1 MLVRNA
7 YTGALHEV
15 PDQQLYEV
23 GEPVFDGFGNPV
35 GGIFDDIAN
44 TVKNVVSAPIQA
56 ASSLISPIA
65 GAAGSLL
72 NPLAGAAGNIFG
84 SLIPGL
90 GPRPAA
96 PPPPPPAP
104 YGGLMPWMP
113 GFPQQQQTSPAMP
126 YFRPPFPL
134 GWQHAPLPYTG
145 LGPKRL
151 YMRCAVWPGPAGLV
165 PGYAATM
172 TPQQQ
177 AALMPPPPGAAG
189 GYGGRHRHRGHRRHR

>member
-23 GEPVFDGFGNPV
+23 GEPVYDGFGNPV
-35 GGIFDDIAN
+35 GGIFDDIVN

-72 NPLAGAAGNIFG
+72 NPLGNIIG
-84 SLIPGL
+84 GLIPGL

-96 PPPPPPAP
+96 PPPLAPAP
-104 YGGLMPWMP
+104 YGGMMPP
-113 GFPQQQQTSPAMP
+113 YVTASAPQQGFPMMP
-126 YFRPPFPL
+126 HFRPPFPL
-134 GWQHAPLPYTG
+134 GWQHSPLPYTG

-165 PGYAATM
+165 PGYAANM

-177 AALMPPPPGAAG
+177 QALMPPPPGAG
-189 GYGGRHRHRGHRRHR
+189 GYGGRHRHRGHHRRR

>member
-23 GEPVFDGFGNPV
+23 GEPVYDGFGNPV
-35 GGIFDDIAN
+35 GGIFDDIVN

-72 NPLAGAAGNIFG
+72 NPLAGVAGNLFG
-84 SLIPGL
+84 NLIPGL
-90 GPRPAA
+90 GPRPPA
-96 PPPPPPAP
+96 PPPPMGGVLPGGLLPWTSAPAP
-104 YGGLMPWMP
+104 QQ
-113 GFPQQQQTSPAMP
+113 GFPMMP
-126 YFRPPFPL
+126 HFRPPFPL
-134 GWQHAPLPYTG
+134 GWQHSPLPYTG

-165 PGYAATM
+165 PGYAANM

-177 AALMPPPPGAAG
+177 QALMPPPPGAG
-189 GYGGRHRHRGHRRHR
+189 GYGGRRRHGGHRRRR